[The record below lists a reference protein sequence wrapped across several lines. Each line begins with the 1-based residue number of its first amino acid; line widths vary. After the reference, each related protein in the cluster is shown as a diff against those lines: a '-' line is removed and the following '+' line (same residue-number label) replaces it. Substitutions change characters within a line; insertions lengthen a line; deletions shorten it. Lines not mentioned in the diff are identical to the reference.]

1 MAAIKLPEAFI
12 QQMKGMLGNEY
23 ISFEESLLIAP
34 KRSIRLHPHKWP
46 RTLSLPEVPWYDKG
60 YWLNEEA
67 KVTYDPLFHAG
78 AYYVQEASSMFLAQ
92 IMKAYIQ
99 DQKELRVLDL
109 CAAPGGKSTLLCDI
123 LNDEHLLVS
132 NEVIRTRVHIL
143 DENLLKWGYN
153 NVIVTH
159 NDPADF
165 ERLGTFFDVIVV
177 DAPCSGE
184 GMFRKDP
191 DAISEWDEGHVN
203 LCCSRQKRILSDI
216 WKALKPGGILIYSTC
231 TFNRNENEENI
242 RWMQQQYNAE
252 SPELDIPSFN
262 GIIKGNENGIDYYR
276 FYPHKVSGEGFFISV
291 IRKPVDEEW
300 SGQTGRREKW
310 SKDRKAKEKLSIP
323 DITKNILTKSDTYI
337 FLHKDEYRCFSEIYK
352 EALDHISICLKIYRA
367 GTPLGIVKGKDF
379 LPDIAAALSIHL
391 NKDIFSTIE
400 LTEEEAIRYLSKDE
414 FILNNEHSGW
424 NIMTYKSLP
433 LGWIKAMPNRFNNYY
448 PSEWRIRNPWDGT
461 SGRFLIENV

>member
-1 MAAIKLPEAFI
+1 MAAIKLPEPFI
-12 QQMKGMLGNEY
+12 QQMKGLLGNEY
-23 ISFEESLLIAP
+23 PIFEEALLTP
-34 KRSIRLHPHKWP
+34 SRRSIRLHPRKWAH
-46 RTLSLPEVPWYDKG
+46 TLDLPKVPWYEHG

-92 IMKAYIQ
+92 ILKAYIK
-99 DQKELRVLDL
+99 DQKLLRVLDL
-109 CAAPGGKSTLLCDI
+109 CAAPGGKSTLLCDL

-132 NEVIRTRVHIL
+132 NEVIRTRVPVL

-165 ERLGTFFDVIVV
+165 ERLGTFFDIIVV

-191 DAISEWDEGHVN
+191 DAINEWDEEHVN
-203 LCCSRQKRILSDI
+203 LCCSRQKRILSDA

-231 TFNRNENEENI
+231 TFNRSENEENI

-252 SPELDIPSFN
+252 GVDLDIPAFE
-262 GIIKGNENGIDYYR
+262 GIVQGDENGINYYR

-291 IRKPVDEEW
+291 IRKPEEEEW
-300 SGQTGRREKW
+300 AEQTGKREKW
-310 SKDRKAKEKLSIP
+310 NKDRKAKEKLSIP
-323 DITKNILTKSDTYI
+323 DITKHILTKSDTYV
-337 FLHKDEYRCFSEIYK
+337 FLHKEEYRCFSEAFK
-352 EALDHISICLKIYRA
+352 KDLEHISMCLKIFRA
-367 GTPLGIVKGKDF
+367 GTPLGIIKGKDF
-379 LPDIAAALSIHL
+379 LPDIAVALSIHL
-391 NKDIFSTIE
+391 NKDLFSSIE
-400 LTEEEAIRYLSKDE
+400 LNEVEAIKYLSKEE
-414 FILNNEHSGW
+414 FVLSSESSGW
-424 NIMTYKSLP
+424 NLMRYQSLP

-448 PSEWRIRNPWDGT
+448 PPEWRIRNNWDGT
-461 SGRFLIENV
+461 SARFLIENV